1 MKIDSSAVTMSSKR
15 SYYSHFEQQREEAIL
30 RESKAATLDF
40 SDESK
45 SLVEQMREE
54 LSDMKKQEKEQA
66 AENEKRNA
74 QMLLSKNAK
83 RQGVGEE
90 KGAGAKTIEE
100 IRLETMKKILE
111 LLEKLRTGSFQTM
124 GGEIQKNLSDLQ
136 SQMKHPLGNSSEA
149 PAIAIGSSGAGS
161 TQGVS
166 VSGSAA
172 SVNRTTWKRV
182 TVTSA
187 FYTEAEHTAYSA
199 QGMVKTADGRE
210 ISFGVNVE
218 MSRAFCEKYESFT
231 QEEYI
236 CTDPLVINLDSN
248 VGSVSDQK
256 FLFDLDADGKEEE
269 ISFAGQGSGFLAL
282 DKNSDGVINDG
293 NELFGTK
300 SGDGFADLA
309 AHDKDG
315 NGWIDESDEV
325 FSDLVIWTKDENG
338 ENKLLS
344 LKEANVGAIYLGKAS
359 TEYSLQNAE
368 THKTNGVIR
377 STGVYL
383 KETGEVGTVQHIDL
397 VL

>member
-383 KETGEVGTVQHIDL
+383 KETGEAGTVQHIDL